1 MPARSGNLVL
11 RGEGPSGRAGL
22 RSRAAEEERSES
34 LTPSVGERRHGREGL
49 CRAMGQPCREDS
61 PALQPWD
68 MRAGGQSVYILGRH
82 FGTPGGSLRR
92 QAVLGG
98 SHRSLQGGLPGA
110 PAPGHEG
117 RQAVGLHGVLGRRA
131 AASLE
136 IGRPGQL
143 SRHSA
148 RPPASGTLAA
158 PKPRPCGRGLRAPVR
173 GGSQQPLASS
183 APARGRRLLLQRL
196 EAPGTH
202 PGHETDMKLPWR
214 RTRES
219 ALFFFL
225 IIPHPDQ

>member
-1 MPARSGNLVL
+1 MSARSGNLVL

-34 LTPSVGERRHGREGL
+34 LTSSVGERRHGREGL
-49 CRAMGQPCREDS
+49 CRDMGQPCREDS

-117 RQAVGLHGVLGRRA
+117 RQAVGLHGILGRRA

-136 IGRPGQL
+136 IGRPEQL
-143 SRHSA
+143 SRLSA
-148 RPPASGTLAA
+148 CPPASRTRAA
-158 PKPRPCGRGLRAPVR
+158 PTKPRPPSPAPV
-173 GGSQQPLASS
+173 GEASEHLSEVEASS
-183 APARGRRLLLQRL
+183 PWPPLCPPEAGDSCSSVWRR
-196 EAPGTH
+196 PGLTL
-202 PGHETDMKLPWR
+202 GMKL
-214 RTRES
+214 T
-219 ALFFFL
+219 
-225 IIPHPDQ
+225 

>member
-148 RPPASGTLAA
+148 RPPASRHPRGPHAPPLWARPQSTCQRWKPAA
-158 PKPRPCGRGLRAPVR
+158 LGLLCARQRPATP
-173 GGSQQPLASS
+173 
-183 APARGRRLLLQRL
+183 APASGGAR
-196 EAPGTH
+196 
-202 PGHETDMKLPWR
+202 DSPWAR
-214 RTRES
+214 N
-219 ALFFFL
+219 
-225 IIPHPDQ
+225 